1 MFDLFYS
8 RYVAECQLLGV
19 APLPPRQLLALI
31 GELVERAT
39 ALIH

>member
-8 RYVAECQLLGV
+8 RYVAEYEVLGV
-19 APLPPRQLLALI
+19 APLPPGQLIVLI
-31 GELVERAT
+31 AALVEQAT

>member
-8 RYVAECQLLGV
+8 RYVAECEALGV
-19 APLPPRQLLALI
+19 APLPPGQLLALI
-31 GELVERAT
+31 GALVERAT